1 MADCALYYI
10 ISNQYG
16 TSVPYHCN
24 TGSLHFTTEKDISLC
39 TFHYSLYAL
48 DVWLFLHP
56 VLLNTM
62 ADCALYYIISN
73 QYGTSVPYH
82 CNMGS
87 LHFTTEKDI
96 SLCTFHYCL
105 YALDVWLFLHPVL
118 LNTMADCA
126 LYYIIS
132 NQYGTSVPYH
142 CNTGSLHFTTEK
154 DISLCTFHYC
164 LYAIDVWL
172 FLPPVLLNTMAD
184 CALYYI
190 IFNQYGTSVP
200 YDCNKGSLHFTTEKD
215 ISLCTFH
222 YCLYAL
228 DVWLFLHPVLLN
240 AMADCAL
247 YYIIS
252 NQYGSVPYHCNTG
265 SLHFT
270 TEKDISLCT
279 FHYCLYALDVW
290 LFLHPVLL
298 NTIADCALYYV
309 ISNQYGTSVP
319 YHCNMGSLHFTTEK
333 DISFCTFHYCLYA
346 LDVWLFLPPV
356 LLNTMAEFALY
367 YIISNQYG
375 TSVPYHCNAG
385 SLHFTTEKDIS
396 LCTFHY
402 CLYALDVWLFLHP
415 VLLNTMADCALYYI
429 ISNQYGTSV
438 PYHCNT
444 GSLHFTTEKDI
455 SLCTFH
461 YCLYALD
468 VWLFLHPVLLNTM
481 ADCALYYV
489 ISNQYGT
496 SVPYHCNM
504 GSLHFTTEKDISLC
518 TFHYCL
524 YALDVW
530 LFLHPVL
537 LNTMADCALYYVIS
551 NQYGTSV
558 PYHCNMGSLH
568 FTTEKDIS
576 FCTFHYYLYALDV
589 WLFLPPVL
597 LNTMAEFALYYIIS
611 NQYGTSVPYHCNT
624 GSLHFTTEKDI
635 SLSDCALYYVIS
647 NQYGTSVPY
656 HCNMG
661 SLHFTTEKDISFC
674 TFHYCLYALDVWLF
688 LPPVLLNTMAEFA
701 LYYIISNQYGTSVP
715 YHCNAGSLHFTTEK
729 DISLCTFHY
738 CLYALD
744 VWLFLHP
751 VLLNTMADCALYY
764 VISNQYGTSVPYHCN
779 MGSLHFTTE
788 KDISLCTFH
797 YCLYDLDVWLF
808 LHPVLLNTMAD
819 CALYYVISNQYG
831 TSVPYHCNMGSLHFT
846 TEKDISFCTF
856 HYYLYALDVWL
867 FLPPVLLNTMVEF
880 ALYYIISNQYG
891 TSVPYHCNTGSL
903 HFTTE
908 KDISLCTFLYCLYAI
923 DVWLF
928 LPPVLLN
935 TMAD

>member
-39 TFHYSLYAL
+39 TFLYS
-48 DVWLFLHP
+48 
-56 VLLNTM
+56 
-62 ADCALYYIISN
+62 
-73 QYGTSVPYH
+73 
-82 CNMGS
+82 
-87 LHFTTEKDI
+87 
-96 SLCTFHYCL
+96 
-105 YALDVWLFLHPVL
+105 
-118 LNTMADCA
+118 
-126 LYYIIS
+126 
-132 NQYGTSVPYH
+132 
-142 CNTGSLHFTTEK
+142 
-154 DISLCTFHYC
+154 
-164 LYAIDVWL
+164 
-172 FLPPVLLNTMAD
+172 
-184 CALYYI
+184 LYYI

-402 CLYALDVWLFLHP
+402 CLYDLDVWLFLHP
-415 VLLNTMADCALYYI
+415 VLLNTMADCALYYV

-468 VWLFLHPVLLNTM
+468 VWLFLPPVLLNTM
-481 ADCALYYV
+481 ADCALYYI

-496 SVPYHCNM
+496 SVPYDCNK

-530 LFLHPVL
+530 LFLHP
-537 LNTMADCALYYVIS
+537 
-551 NQYGTSV
+551 
-558 PYHCNMGSLH
+558 
-568 FTTEKDIS
+568 
-576 FCTFHYYLYALDV
+576 
-589 WLFLPPVL
+589 
-597 LNTMAEFALYYIIS
+597 
-611 NQYGTSVPYHCNT
+611 YGTSVPYHCNT

-635 SLSDCALYYVIS
+635 SL
-647 NQYGTSVPY
+647 
-656 HCNMG
+656 
-661 SLHFTTEKDISFC
+661 C
-674 TFHYCLYALDVWLF
+674 TFLYCLYAIDVWLF
-688 LPPVLLNTMAEFA
+688 LPP
-701 LYYIISNQYGTSVP
+701 YGTSVP
-715 YHCNAGSLHFTTEK
+715 YDCNKGSLHFTTEK
-729 DISLCTFHY
+729 DISLCTFHC
-738 CLYALD
+738 CLYDLD

-831 TSVPYHCNMGSLHFT
+831 TSVPYDCNKGSLHFT
-846 TEKDISFCTF
+846 TEKDISF
-856 HYYLYALDVWL
+856 
-867 FLPPVLLNTMVEF
+867 
-880 ALYYIISNQYG
+880 
-891 TSVPYHCNTGSL
+891 
-903 HFTTE
+903 
-908 KDISLCTFLYCLYAI
+908 
-923 DVWLF
+923 
-928 LPPVLLN
+928 
-935 TMAD
+935 